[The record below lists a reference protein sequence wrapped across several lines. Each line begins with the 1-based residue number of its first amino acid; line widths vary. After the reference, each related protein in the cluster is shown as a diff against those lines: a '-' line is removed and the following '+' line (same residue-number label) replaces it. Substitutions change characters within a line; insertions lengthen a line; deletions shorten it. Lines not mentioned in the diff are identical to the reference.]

1 MLLVLAISSRNANR
15 SRAESLGDLG
25 EDEPSSLT
33 FRFMLLGES
42 DVSSVGATVS
52 TGGQPSSGLLILL
65 EKAKPTLP
73 SLDTILKAI
82 MNAFRSSGCIGSCFA
97 GAGLELLIELQFLGR
112 DAHRTGKAITL
123 AQARQLSPTAWA
135 SLGFG
140 LRYCSRSQAR
150 LH

>member
-52 TGGQPSSGLLILL
+52 TGEQPSSGTLILFGQSQ
-65 EKAKPTLP
+65 PFLP
-73 SLDTILKAI
+73 LHHVLDD
-82 MNAFRSSGCIGSCFA
+82 S
-97 GAGLELLIELQFLGR
+97 
-112 DAHRTGKAITL
+112 
-123 AQARQLSPTAWA
+123 
-135 SLGFG
+135 
-140 LRYCSRSQAR
+140 
-150 LH
+150 